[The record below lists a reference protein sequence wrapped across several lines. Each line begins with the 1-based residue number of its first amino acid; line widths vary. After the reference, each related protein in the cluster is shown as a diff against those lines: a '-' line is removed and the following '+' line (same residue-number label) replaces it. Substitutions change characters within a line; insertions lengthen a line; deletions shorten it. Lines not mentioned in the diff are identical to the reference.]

1 MLNLSQLKS
10 IIWMHN
16 TGLALVPYPKI
27 ELDRLECHPKVSSSL
42 RIAATWLE
50 FEPFKELLCGLKLVE
65 VYPDFR
71 ETEWRIM
78 STDDIEL
85 YHGVDPE
92 GILIRPAVL
101 EAIPAH

>member
-1 MLNLSQLKS
+1 VLNLSQLKS

-16 TGLALVPYPKI
+16 TGLALVPYPKL
-27 ELDRLECHPKVSSSL
+27 ELDRLECHPKVSFSL
-42 RIAATWLE
+42 RKAATLLE
-50 FEPFKELLCGLKLVE
+50 FEPFKELLCDLKLV

-78 STDDIEL
+78 STEDVEL
-85 YHGVDPE
+85 YHGVDPD

-101 EAIPAH
+101 EAIPFY